1 MEVPTTAAYIICVS
15 IAGPILEEYGLSA
28 IQAHLFIFWFALLST
43 ITPPV
48 CGTVFIASGI
58 AQTNWLK
65 VASKAMKLGVGLY
78 IVPLAFI
85 VNPFLIKPDT
95 HFSFAL
101 LSFVKIALGLWLLS
115 NALVNDKQ
123 KTSIRIIFAIL
134 ALIIVFIPFQ

>member
-1 MEVPTTAAYIICVS
+1 
-15 IAGPILEEYGLSA
+15 
-28 IQAHLFIFWFALLST
+28 
-43 ITPPV
+43 
-48 CGTVFIASGI
+48 
-58 AQTNWLK
+58 
-65 VASKAMKLGVGLY
+65 MKLGVGLY